1 MVSPAQPA
9 SIQQLAQ
16 FGTMDESGTI
26 KKAWENSCYNKM
38 EFAISEDATMFEAV
52 QQFSAYRVGALV
64 VTNAAGE
71 LSGLIS
77 ERDYVKKIALLGRT
91 SKETKIKD
99 VYTTKANLIT
109 ATTDDS
115 VDSCMSMMMT
125 KGVRHLPILEGS
137 KVVGIVSIK
146 DLVKTV
152 FQDKEET
159 IKALSDFALGKSS
172 GASM

>member
-64 VTNAAGE
+64 VTNAAGMCLFE
-71 LSGLIS
+71 PLFLSNASVERLLLLFYLIVWNKHKHLDAHYS
-77 ERDYVKKIALLGRT
+77 LL
-91 SKETKIKD
+91 
-99 VYTTKANLIT
+99 
-109 ATTDDS
+109 
-115 VDSCMSMMMT
+115 
-125 KGVRHLPILEGS
+125 H
-137 KVVGIVSIK
+137 
-146 DLVKTV
+146 
-152 FQDKEET
+152 
-159 IKALSDFALGKSS
+159 
-172 GASM
+172 ASFSFDR